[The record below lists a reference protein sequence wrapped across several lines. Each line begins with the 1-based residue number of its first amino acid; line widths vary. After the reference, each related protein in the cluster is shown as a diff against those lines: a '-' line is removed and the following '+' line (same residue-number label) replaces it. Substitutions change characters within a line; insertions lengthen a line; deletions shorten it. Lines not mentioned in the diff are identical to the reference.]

1 MTYATRRLN
10 FKDIMLNAM
19 SATKI
24 EIWLYLNEILATV
37 KIIEPETRMGRG
49 GERGVNISL
58 VSALQNEKSYGAGCW

>member
-1 MTYATRRLN
+1 MVSTYNGIALKRKQTMTYATRRLN

-19 SATKI
+19 SATKR

-49 GERGVNISL
+49 GERGVNI
-58 VSALQNEKSYGAGCW
+58 

>member
-1 MTYATRRLN
+1 
-10 FKDIMLNAM
+10 M

-49 GERGVNISL
+49 GERGVNI
-58 VSALQNEKSYGAGCW
+58 